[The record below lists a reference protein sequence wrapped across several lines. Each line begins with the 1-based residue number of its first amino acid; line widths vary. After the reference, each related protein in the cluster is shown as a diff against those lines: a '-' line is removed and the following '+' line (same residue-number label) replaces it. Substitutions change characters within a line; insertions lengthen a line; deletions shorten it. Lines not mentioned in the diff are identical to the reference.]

1 MSIKHLEIEL
11 LTLKHDLHQL
21 RIENRELQAEINQ
34 LTQKNATLTLEN
46 QQLRNQIITLEDK
59 LNINSRNSGPP
70 TSKEIYRIEKKARAS
85 SGRNLGAAWS

>member
-11 LTLKHDLHQL
+11 PTLKHDLHQL

-85 SGRNLGAAWS
+85 SGRNLWAAWS